1 MGESKP
7 VSSLQSMT
15 GFARSQAHD
24 GAVAVAVEI
33 KSVNNK
39 GLDIRLRYSPG
50 HDALDLPLRRMIQER
65 FARGSFQV
73 NVTVAIHDM
82 ALQPRINE
90 PFLARLIELS
100 SQLVTTH
107 STSPPSADGLLAIRG
122 VIEMPE
128 GELDDEAR
136 AAVLDTATKA
146 MGEALDGVR
155 QARLAEGNAIAAVL
169 SSRVDEIAA
178 LVARA
183 EADPSRDKDVIAARM
198 KTQVEQLLD
207 VSSALDPAR
216 LHAEAALLA
225 TKADIRE
232 ELDRLHAHVA
242 AARKLIGDGG
252 AVGRKLDFLAQ
263 EINRESNTLCSKSN
277 AVSVTEIGLQLKL
290 AVDQFR
296 EQVQNVE

>member
-1 MGESKP
+1 M
-7 VSSLQSMT
+7 SSLQSMT
-15 GFARSQAHD
+15 GFARGQAHA
-24 GAVAVAVEI
+24 GAITATVEI

-50 HDALDLPLRRMIQER
+50 HDALDLPLRRMVQER

-73 NVTVAIHDM
+73 NVTVAIDDM

-107 STSPPSADGLLAIRG
+107 STNPPSADGLLAIRG

-146 MGEALDGVR
+146 MAEALDGVR

-169 SSRVDEIAA
+169 SSRVDEIAT
-178 LVARA
+178 LVERV
-183 EADPSRDKDVIAARM
+183 EADPSRDKDVIAERM
-198 KTQVEQLLD
+198 KTQVEQLLGA
-207 VSSALDPAR
+207 SSALDPAR

-252 AVGRKLDFLAQ
+252 AAGRKLDFLAQ

>member
-1 MGESKP
+1 MP
-7 VSSLQSMT
+7 SLQSMT
-15 GFARSQAHD
+15 GFARGQAHA
-24 GAVAVAVEI
+24 GAITVTVEI

-50 HDALDLPLRRMIQER
+50 HDALDLPLRRMVQDR

-73 NVTVAIHDM
+73 NVTVAIDDM

-107 STSPPSADGLLAIRG
+107 STNPPSADGLLAIRG

-155 QARLAEGNAIAAVL
+155 QARLAEGKAIAAVL
-169 SSRVDEIAA
+169 SGRVDEIAA
-178 LVARA
+178 LVDRA
-183 EADPSRDKDVIAARM
+183 EADPSRDKDVIAGRM

-207 VSSALDPAR
+207 ASSALDPAR

-242 AARKLIGDGG
+242 AARKLLGDGG

>member
-1 MGESKP
+1 MASI
-7 VSSLQSMT
+7 QSMT
-15 GFARSQAHD
+15 GFARSQARD
-24 GAVAVAVEI
+24 GSVSVTVEI

-65 FARGSFQV
+65 FARGSFHV
-73 NVTVAIHDM
+73 NVTVDIDDM

-90 PFLARLIELS
+90 PFLNRLIELS
-100 SQLVTTH
+100 SELVTTH
-107 STSPPSADGLLAIRG
+107 STSPPAADGLLAIRG

-128 GELDDEAR
+128 NELDEATR
-136 AAVLDTATKA
+136 KIALDVAAKA
-146 MGEALDGVR
+146 MGEALAGIE
-155 QARLAEGNAIAAVL
+155 QARIAEGAAIAAVL
-169 SSRVDEIAA
+169 SDRVDEVEA
-178 LVARA
+178 LVAEA
-183 EADPSRDKDVIAARM
+183 EADPSRGKDVIAARL
-198 KTQVEQLLD
+198 KAQVEQLLD
-207 VSSALDPAR
+207 ASSTLDPAR
-216 LHAEAALLA
+216 LHAEAAMLA

-232 ELDRLHAHVA
+232 ELDRLGAHVA
-242 AARKLIGDGG
+242 AARKLLSEGG

-277 AVSVTEIGLQLKL
+277 AVTITDIGLRLKL

>member
-1 MGESKP
+1 M
-7 VSSLQSMT
+7 SSLQSMT
-15 GFARSQAHD
+15 GFARGQAHA
-24 GAVAVAVEI
+24 GAITATVEI

-50 HDALDLPLRRMIQER
+50 HDALDLPLRRMVQER

-73 NVTVAIHDM
+73 NVAVAIDDM

-107 STSPPSADGLLAIRG
+107 STNPPSADGLLAIRG

-146 MGEALDGVR
+146 MGEALEGIL

-169 SSRVDEIAA
+169 SGRVDEIAA
-178 LVARA
+178 LVERA
-183 EADPSRDKDVIAARM
+183 ETDPSRDKDVIAERM
-198 KTQVEQLLD
+198 KTQVEQLLGA
-207 VSSALDPAR
+207 SSALDPAR

-252 AVGRKLDFLAQ
+252 AAGRKLDFLAQ